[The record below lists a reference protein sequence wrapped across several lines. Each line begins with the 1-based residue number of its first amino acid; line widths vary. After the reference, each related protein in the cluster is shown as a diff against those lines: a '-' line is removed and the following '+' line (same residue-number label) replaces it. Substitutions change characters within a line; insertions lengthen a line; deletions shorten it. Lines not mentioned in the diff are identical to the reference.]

1 MSRGEIHGLRREGI
15 EQKINGSRRMEHG
28 RGDLCKGKNSRAGLR
43 KELRIM
49 EQEEGKTSIEGLRRG
64 GKNE

>member
-1 MSRGEIHGLRREGI
+1 
-15 EQKINGSRRMEHG
+15 MERG
-28 RGDLCKGKNSRAGLR
+28 RGDLCKGKNNRAGLR

-64 GKNE
+64 GKNELGKRKMD